1 MTTADRLL
9 ARMLDHPDL
18 VPAVQQADPQTFCAV
33 LDEVGLADAGELLAL
48 ATPEQFL
55 AAIDVSLWD
64 WDGEKE
70 AFDHQRFVT
79 WLEVLFEGGGAL
91 VVRRLLELPEETI
104 TLAFLGQL
112 YVLDVETLGV
122 GMAGAS
128 WAEAELAERVLD
140 ACLYLELGDYVLVA
154 RQPTGWDVVI
164 AALLEL
170 DRDHHDVVERLL
182 EACARVSR
190 SEIEREG
197 LDTLLS
203 EAESIAEDARAEKND
218 RRAVQGFVS
227 AEDAAAFLRLADQ
240 TSPDALPSSTDAITR
255 AYQRA
260 YVPDTRP
267 LSANTGLRALL
278 EAQRPSSPPVELDL
292 GEQRRGELAY
302 LANLMLAS
310 GRVEGPAQ
318 AATTVVE
325 VMRRGI
331 ARARALGHDPDVIAS
346 DRLFRLGW
354 ASSQLSA
361 PR

>member
-1 MTTADRLL
+1 MLGDSMTTADRLL

-33 LDEVGLADAGELLAL
+33 IDAVGLADAGELLAL

-79 WLEVLFEGGGAL
+79 WLEVLFEGGGSL
-91 VVRRLLELPEETI
+91 VVRRLLELPEETLM
-104 TLAFLGQL
+104 LAFLGQL
-112 YVLDVETLGV
+112 YVLDVDTLGV

-140 ACLYLELGDYVLVA
+140 ACLYLEFGDYVLVA
-154 RQPTGWDVVI
+154 RQPSGWDVVI

-170 DRDHHDVVERLL
+170 DREHDDLVVRLL
-182 EACARVSR
+182 ESCARVSR

-197 LDTLLS
+197 LDSLLS
-203 EAESIAEDARAEKND
+203 EAESIADDARAEKND
-218 RRAVQGFVS
+218 RRARQGFVS
-227 AEDAAAFLRLADQ
+227 AEDATAFLALADQ
-240 TSPDALPSSTDAITR
+240 TPTDVLPSSSDAITR

-260 YVPDTRP
+260 YEPDTRP
-267 LSANTGLRALL
+267 LPPNTGLRALL
-278 EAQRPSSPPVELDL
+278 EAHRPSEPPPQIDVPDH
-292 GEQRRGELAY
+292 RRGELAH

-310 GRVEGPAQ
+310 GRVDGPAE
-318 AATTVVE
+318 AATMVVE
-325 VMRRGI
+325 VLQRGI
-331 ARARALGHDPDVIAS
+331 ERARALGHDPDDVEA

-354 ASSQLSA
+354 ND
-361 PR
+361 